1 MEKRFLE
8 STELRAS
15 KAGERMVVRG
25 YAARYGVMSHPIP
38 VKGGRSFRELIERG
52 AFDAVLADP
61 KTDVVATFNHDAN
74 AVLGRTS
81 AGTLRLKADE
91 QGLAFEC
98 DLPDT
103 TAGRDVWTSVQ
114 RGDLKACSFAFG
126 LGADMDSFDEEDVTE
141 EKDNFRSK
149 VKRTVRQIVRRIRSF
164 AKLFDI
170 SIVTN
175 PAYPGTSVAARNLVS
190 ADVRSRVND
199 AFKRAAFIPT
209 VEVKLP
215 EVKTQ
220 AAELDAVVIGRRR
233 DVLNIL

>member
-52 AFDAVLADP
+52 AFDAVLAS
-61 KTDVVATFNHDAN
+61 KQDVVATFNHDMN
-74 AVLGRTS
+74 QVLGRTS

-103 TAGRDVWTSVQ
+103 QAGRDVWTSVQ
-114 RGDLKACSFAFG
+114 RGDLNSCSFAFG
-126 LGADMDSFDEEDVTE
+126 LRAGDDSFDEEAVEDE
-141 EKDNFRSK
+141 EDDSLRGK

-164 AKLFDI
+164 GKLFDI
-170 SIVTN
+170 SIVTS
-175 PAYPGTSVAARNLVS
+175 PAYPGTSVAARNLVT
-190 ADVRSRVND
+190 AEVRSRVND
-199 AFKRAAFIPT
+199 AFKRAAFLPT
-209 VEVKLP
+209 P
-215 EVKTQ
+215 EVKPEVTQ
-220 AAELDAVVIGRRR
+220 AAEPDETIARRRR
-233 DVLNIL
+233 DVLKLL